1 MTSNPEHERVQHDV
15 EVILLKQVASYL
27 ATPIFVVDPAGDLL
41 YYNEPAEQLLGRR
54 FDETGEMPL
63 AEWTTLWMPTDE
75 QGAPIPP
82 EENPLA
88 VALVERH
95 PTHKE
100 LSIRAL
106 DGRGLDITVTALPL
120 VGQHGRN
127 LGAVAL
133 FWENPR

>member
-1 MTSNPEHERVQHDV
+1 MTSEPAARGPQHEV

-27 ATPIFVVDPAGDLL
+27 ATPIFVVDPAGDLV

-63 AEWTTLWMPTDE
+63 ADWATIWMPTDAH
-75 QGAPIPP
+75 GAPIPP
-82 EENPLA
+82 EANPLV
-88 VALVERH
+88 VALLERQ
-95 PTHKE
+95 PTHGG

-106 DGRGLDITVTALPL
+106 DGRDLDITVTALPL

-133 FWENPR
+133 FWEDAR